1 MKNYKDITGR
11 NKCKYSQKLLE
22 NTKVEKILLYT
33 LLLKWYLCTAQWLP
47 MYIRHLKYTSGR
59 PSKWFEG
66 QVSEARGEA
75 NECLKRGRKL
85 PLVVYIL
92 SS

>member
-1 MKNYKDITGR
+1 
-11 NKCKYSQKLLE
+11 
-22 NTKVEKILLYT
+22 
-33 LLLKWYLCTAQWLP
+33 